1 VESMARAVIAAPTGV
16 AKVVSIMNMVNTATT
31 LGPACGAKAVR
42 PVRRGLT
49 CRRKCAR

>member
-1 VESMARAVIAAPTGV
+1 MTVESMESMARAVTAAPTGV
-16 AKVVSIMNMVNTATT
+16 VNTATT

-49 CRRKCAR
+49 CSRRCAR